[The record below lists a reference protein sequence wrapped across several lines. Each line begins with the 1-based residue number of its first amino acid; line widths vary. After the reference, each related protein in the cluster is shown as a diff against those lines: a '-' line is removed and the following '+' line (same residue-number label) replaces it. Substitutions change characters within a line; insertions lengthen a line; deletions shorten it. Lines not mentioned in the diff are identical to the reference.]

1 MHSLSVGVSHAS
13 WTRTSKRLWEKIFQ
27 AGHLSMRFFIGCLLI
42 GFYVMLSFSEILDGY
57 LVLFDYYS
65 MV

>member
-13 WTRTSKRLWEKIFQ
+13 WTRTSKRFWEKIFQ
-27 AGHLSMRFFIGCLLI
+27 AGHLSMRLFLGCLLM

-57 LVLFDYYS
+57 LVLFDYHS
-65 MV
+65 MA